1 MTLEELNQEKQEMIK
16 KDITIPLEA
25 LQDPSKVLY
34 DYFRILLFVD
44 KNGSKDYT
52 LVKYNKFPDYFNRSE
67 FRNYMNQFIKDIR
80 EEYGNVWVA
89 SPDGKAEIF
98 SVNHIDK
105 DLIEIRY
112 GSFYPNRPQLWTRGY
127 NDPYHHFNTFY
138 RSELMDR
145 PKVNDAKIPILFD
158 RVLDNITSGDIG
170 LKWHLLN
177 WMACHFQTMEKSRTT
192 FIIKGPPGS
201 GKGLMEDI
209 FKGIYGSL
217 YVFSENSA
225 KAISSNFNS
234 SWKDTIMVIFNEA
247 DFASLKKDKNQL
259 DALLKSRITEKYINL
274 EHKGKDQHKNY
285 PFHANLMFF
294 SNKDNPLEIADADRR
309 YNVCQTGPNLDKLS
323 WWNKE
328 ETYDKIMEELPEIA
342 TYLASFDINM
352 KKYNEVYDTVARQE
366 MIDASLDH
374 EIEFSRKVLAADLE
388 WFAEEKNLKQVSG
401 KNYDTGHEYT
411 YIGTI
416 RNFWFKEVQKRN
428 GDKVMRIDAK
438 TLYQVFEAIYGER
451 PKKRLIQNELGTATN
466 WTANSNNIRGFEI
479 PWVPSGVEVI
489 ETVEVDISVIEA
501 DLRASNILGMK
512 PKAPPAEMM
521 GVA

>member
-1 MTLEELNQEKQEMIK
+1 MTLEELNQEKQAMIK
-16 KDITIPLEA
+16 KDITIPLEEFD
-25 LQDPSKVLY
+25 DPSKVFY
-34 DYFRILLFVD
+34 DYFRVLLFVD
-44 KNGSKDYT
+44 KNGSKDFT
-52 LVKYNKFPDYFNRSE
+52 LVKFNKFPDHFNRSE
-67 FRNYMNQFIKDIR
+67 FKNYMNQFVKDIK
-80 EEYGNVWVA
+80 EEHGNVWVS

-98 SVNHIDK
+98 GLRHVDK

-112 GSFYPNRPQLWTRGY
+112 GSFYPNKPQLWNRGY
-127 NDPYHHFNTFY
+127 NDPYHSFNTFY
-138 RSELMDR
+138 RSKLMDT
-145 PKVNDAKIPILFD
+145 KAVDGVKIPVLFD
-158 RVLDNITSGDIG
+158 KVLDNITSCDYG
-170 LKWHLLN
+170 LKIHLLN

-209 FKGIYGSL
+209 FKGIYGKL
-217 YVFSENSA
+217 YVFSETNA

-309 YNVCQTGPNLDKLS
+309 YNVCQTGPNLDKLG

-328 ETYDKIMEELPEIA
+328 TTYDAIMDELPEIA
-342 TYLASFDINM
+342 LYLASFEIDE

-374 EIEFSRKVLAADLE
+374 EIEFARKILSADLE
-388 WFAEEKNLKQVSG
+388 WFVEEKNLKEVSG
-401 KNYDTGHEYT
+401 KNYDNGHEYT

-416 RNFWFKEVQKRN
+416 KNFWFKEVLKRN
-428 GDKVMRIDAK
+428 GDKVMRIDTK
-438 TLYQVFEAIYGER
+438 TLYQVFEVIYGER
-451 PKKRLIQNELGTATN
+451 PNKRLIQNELGDAVV
-466 WTANSNNIRGFEI
+466 WSAHGNSIRGFEI
-479 PWVPSGVEVI
+479 PCILDIEVP
-489 ETVEVDISVIEA
+489 ETSEA
-501 DLRASNILGMK
+501 PGLKLPPAPEILG
-512 PKAPPAEMM
+512 
-521 GVA
+521 VAS